1 MINRSLPGIPR
12 LAPATTP
19 NSLPPGHPSID
30 EAGPFG
36 APQHGPT
43 ETRQWLGC
51 SGVRAASPAARARE
65 RPSGHL
71 VAEASAARA
80 TLAGQRVRVRGEV
93 TKVTDVQD
101 HAFFHIRDSSLGPD
115 GRPADLAV
123 TSTIR
128 PKRGDIATFEGILR
142 ADVDVGIGFKYPALL
157 ENATVST
164 E

>member
-1 MINRSLPGIPR
+1 MARLLRSPR
-12 LAPATTP
+12 CQPRRTSA
-19 NSLPPGHPSID
+19 
-30 EAGPFG
+30 
-36 APQHGPT
+36 
-43 ETRQWLGC
+43 R
-51 SGVRAASPAARARE
+51 AARAAISWPR
-65 RPSGHL
+65 L
-71 VAEASAARA
+71 SAARA